1 MLTFLTQQ
9 ALAVLHDIAGR
20 QCVRQNTYSLDTDE
34 LSSLLDKLDK
44 GNLIYLCEGEP
55 AHTPGSYRLMRPLG
69 RISLLDVIEATGEH
83 LNCNRP
89 TSEEFYFRYG
99 AVAQKLGVVNQM
111 TRSFL
116 ADIKL
121 TDC

>member
-1 MLTFLTQQ
+1 MLTSLTQQ
-9 ALAVLHDIAGR
+9 ALAVLHDIASREAGR
-20 QCVRQNTYSLDTDE
+20 LKNYPAGEIDLPPLLHKLEKAGLIFLDPD
-34 LSSLLDKLDK
+34 L
-44 GNLIYLCEGEP
+44 P
-55 AHTPGSYRLMRPLG
+55 ADDFLSYRLCRPLNC
-69 RISLLDVIEATGEH
+69 ISLLDVIEATGEH